1 MPVNLSIKNVP
12 DDVAQRLRERAKQH
26 HRSMQGEMLSILE
39 EAIGPRK
46 LTLDEVR
53 RRVKDLDFKT
63 GDDSTRWIRED
74 RDAR

>member
-46 LTLDEVR
+46 PTLREAIAK
-53 RRVKDLDFKT
+53 VKALDFRT